1 MSYNIAYIQKCPP
14 YTGIAELAILR
25 LAGDMLETQFGV
37 IAGFTRMRVRW
48 ILRFGVFR
56 ADSPSS
62 KPFVVVLES

>member
-1 MSYNIAYIQKCPP
+1 MPTLYWNRGAGHSTPC
-14 YTGIAELAILR
+14 
-25 LAGDMLETQFGV
+25 GDMLETQFGV